1 MFFVVAYD
9 IADPKRLA
17 KIAKTMEN
25 YGVRVQKSVFECI
38 LDEKQYL
45 EMKQKVERIMNFNLD
60 AVRYYFICQR
70 CQGRIELS
78 GLGLIHEV
86 DDLII
91 I

>member
-45 EMKQKVERIMNFNLD
+45 EMKQKVEKIMNFNLD

-70 CQGRIELS
+70 CRGRIELS
-78 GLGLIHEV
+78 GLGLIHEI